1 MRIATRPIL
10 LVLLLVFAGGCA
22 HRHRGGIPTS
32 APPAPPPSTSPFPEP
47 KPIPTTP
54 GGPLRVIE
62 EGNASWYG
70 VPYHGR
76 KASNGEVYDMY
87 KLTAAHRTLP
97 FQTIVR
103 VTNLRNGKQT
113 EVRITDRGPFVEGR
127 ILDLSLAAAREID
140 MVATGVARVRLELV
154 SGPAPMVGAF
164 TVQVGAF
171 LQQDNAV
178 KLRQGLERRYQ
189 PVFVHEY
196 DSPNGLFYRVRVG
209 RVANEAAANRLAE
222 KLRSQE
228 NLTTFVLRL
237 DEK

>member
-1 MRIATRPIL
+1 
-10 LVLLLVFAGGCA
+10 
-22 HRHRGGIPTS
+22 
-32 APPAPPPSTSPFPEP
+32 
-47 KPIPTTP
+47 
-54 GGPLRVIE
+54 
-62 EGNASWYG
+62 
-70 VPYHGR
+70 
-76 KASNGEVYDMY
+76 MY

-127 ILDLSLAAAREID
+127 IIDLSLAAAREID

-178 KLRQGLERRYQ
+178 KLRQRLERRYQ
-189 PVFVHEY
+189 PVFVVEY
-196 DSPNGLFYRVRVG
+196 DSPKGMFYRVRVG
-209 RVANEAAANRLAE
+209 RVANESAANRLAD
-222 KLRSQE
+222 KLRTQE
-228 NLTTFVLRL
+228 SLTTYVLRL
-237 DEK
+237 DENMPKN